1 MGGFCPPSH
10 ASTRLLTLQR
20 DDLMERSLRQRSI
33 SQRITQS
40 SFRFAGSATGTVR
53 FFASYLGEPRIP
65 PVGTCRFGT
74 CRFRAWKPLCAR
86 SFEASCSKRL
96 LRKCGREGVPPHCR
110 LPLQDSMMHT
120 CSRRMFRGK
129 SSPVELEFP
138 LLRRRSR
145 RTNRFTSPGSGRG
158 TSCCSFAHPQYCKE
172 VRPKKARPA
181 DKVLPHLLHL
191 QTCVQTRVPQ
201 CSATFFTKRR
211 TAKYE
216 PIHPSSTPPTSN
228 AGSTSHSPPTS
239 ARPGT

>member
-1 MGGFCPPSH
+1 
-10 ASTRLLTLQR
+10 
-20 DDLMERSLRQRSI
+20 MERSLRQRSI

-40 SFRFAGSATGTVR
+40 SFRFVGSAMMPATWANPG
-53 FFASYLGEPRIP
+53 YLLLE
-65 PVGTCRFGT
+65 PVGSVPGSSY
-74 CRFRAWKPLCAR
+74 APAP
-86 SFEASCSKRL
+86 SKRPEK
-96 LRKCGREGVPPHCR
+96 RGREGLPPHYR

-129 SSPVELEFP
+129 SSPVELEFS
-138 LLRRRSR
+138 LLRRSR
-145 RTNRFTSPGSGRG
+145 RTNRFICPGSGRG

-191 QTCVQTRVPQ
+191 QTCVQTRVQTCVPQ